1 MAIYLA
7 FKEVWRNKGR
17 FFLFSLVI
25 ALITTLVLF
34 IAALAEGL
42 ADANK
47 QYLEKIDAGLLAFQK
62 NVQLSVNTSRIGFS
76 KLNDIERVE
85 GVQAAG
91 PVGLSNGTLVFPDK
105 SHEDLNVSLIGLE
118 AGKPGMPKIITGQG
132 LVINRGSG
140 VVVDQNISERVGV
153 KIGDRITVK
162 TIQGT
167 KEEFYPLDVVGIS
180 EKSQYLFQPSIFLP
194 YRTWDQIR
202 PQVPTGSRLVE
213 TISNMVAIQVKP
225 GSDLQQVAQAIESQV
240 GDLEVV
246 DIKTAY
252 ESLPGYQAQQST
264 LDTQRGFTLLIGI
277 LVIGGF
283 FQIQML
289 QKVPQIGVLKAIGTS
304 NLAVALAVVA
314 QIILVTTF
322 GVLFGVGATLALAAG
337 IPGSVPVMFNGSSVA
352 IAIVTLLAIGPIGG
366 LVSVRLAVSVEPL
379 IALGLS
385 S

>member
-1 MAIYLA
+1 MAFLLA
-7 FKEVWRNKGR
+7 FKEIWRNKGR

-25 ALITTLVLF
+25 TLITTLVLF

-42 ADANK
+42 AEANK
-47 QYLEKIDAGLLAFQK
+47 QYLEEINAELLAFQQ
-62 NVQLSVNTSRIGFS
+62 NVQLSVATSRIGFS
-76 KLNDIERVE
+76 KLNDIERVD

-91 PVGLSNGTLVFPDK
+91 PVGLSSGTLVFPDGR
-105 SHEDLNVSLIGLE
+105 EDLNVSLIGLE
-118 AGKPGMPKIITGQG
+118 AGKPGMPAIVEGDG
-132 LVINRGSG
+132 LLINRGSDVVIDKNVADRAG
-140 VVVDQNISERVGV
+140 VRMGDQ
-153 KIGDRITVK
+153 ITIK

-167 KEEFYPLDVVGIS
+167 KEQFYPLNVVGVA

-202 PQVPTGSRLVE
+202 PQGGAGSPLVE
-213 TISNMVAIQVKP
+213 TISNMVAVQLKP
-225 GSDLQQVAQAIESQV
+225 GFAENQVAQNIANQV
-240 GDLEVV
+240 RDLEVV
-246 DIKTAY
+246 DVKTAY

-264 LDTQRGFTLLIGI
+264 LNTQRGFTLLIGV

-304 NLAVALAVVA
+304 NLIIATAVVA
-314 QIILVTTF
+314 QIVLVTTF
-322 GVLFGVGATLALAAG
+322 GVLLGVITTLALAAG
-337 IPGSVPVMFNGSSVA
+337 IPSSVPVVFNGPSVA